1 MRLLVTLCTC
11 AVLAALAAS
20 PVSSAARSAPARSAA
35 CVRALAPAASAT
47 IQISEVEAD
56 PVLSGTDTANEWLE
70 LANVGASS
78 LTLTNWTISDSAATD
93 ALPTVTLAPG
103 HCVVVAASSSG
114 FLAEH
119 AGYPQPFLSVT
130 DGAIGNGLSNGGDQL
145 TLRDDSG
152 TLVDCVAWG
161 TATGCFAPSIPA
173 TVANTSATLQRTS
186 SIDTDSAADWA
197 AAVETPCSVAPT
209 AVRVAGLAAARVGRG
224 VVRLT
229 WRAPAASIILGFR
242 VWRGTGSKYRKATK
256 HLIGV
261 HRSSGYRFL
270 DRFGRAPRT
279 LRYRLEVVGLDGRSE
294 WVGPVRVGAPSRPAR
309 GA

>member
-1 MRLLVTLCTC
+1 MRLLVPLCTC
-11 AVLAALAAS
+11 VALAALALS
-20 PVSSAARSAPARSAA
+20 PVSSAARSAPAHVAA
-35 CVRALAPAASAT
+35 CSRALAPAASAT

-70 LANVGASS
+70 LSNVGASS
-78 LTLTNWTISDSAATD
+78 LTLTNWTISDSVATD
-93 ALPTVTLAPG
+93 TLPTVTLAPG

-119 AGYPQPFLSVT
+119 PGYPHPFLSIA
-130 DGAIGNGLSNGGDQL
+130 DGAIGNGLSNGGDL
-145 TLRDDSG
+145 VTLQDGSG
-152 TLVDCVAWG
+152 APVDCVAWG
-161 TATGCFAPSIPA
+161 TATGCFGPSVPA

-197 AAVETPCSVAPT
+197 AAAETPCNVDPT

-229 WRAPAASIILGFR
+229 WRAPVASLILGFR
-242 VWRGTGSKYRKATK
+242 VWRGAGSGYRKITK

-261 HRSSGYRFL
+261 HASGGYRFL
-270 DRFGRAPRT
+270 DRVGRAPRT

-294 WVGPVRVGAPSRPAR
+294 WVGPVRVGVLGQSAR
-309 GA
+309 GS